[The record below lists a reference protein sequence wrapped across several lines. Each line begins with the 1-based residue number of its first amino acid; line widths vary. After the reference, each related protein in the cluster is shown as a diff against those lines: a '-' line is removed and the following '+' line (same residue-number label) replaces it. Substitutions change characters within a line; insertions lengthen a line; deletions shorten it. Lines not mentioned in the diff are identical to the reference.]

1 MSKLMRDKFVEEY
14 DRLCKL
20 SCKKNEAY
28 GDSVF
33 YPLGIFNKLGA
44 REAICARIDDKLAR
58 IKQRGVD
65 DLTED
70 TVDDLIGYLVALNIT
85 RGLKNGR
92 VEQES

>member
-1 MSKLMRDKFVEEY
+1 MDMKPLIENEY
-14 DRLCKL
+14 KRLSQL
-20 SCKKNEAY
+20 SCSKNTAY
-28 GDSVF
+28 GNSVF
-33 YPLGIFNKLGA
+33 FPLGIFNKLGA